1 MTRRAIWTAGFLSV
15 TALAV
20 GMELWAAW
28 DNSPDTVPW
37 TDLIA
42 ENVPRPVTMWAVGL
56 LVAWLP
62 AHFVWAYRR
71 EASRGGGVVTK
82 YAKAIVA
89 VLTSLAWTAAQA
101 TLPLSPQRT
110 ATSPSPWPLLGAA
123 GVYLVPN
130 KQPDA
135 VTP

>member
-89 VLTSLAWTAAQA
+89 ILFAGLTAAQTA
-101 TLPLSPQRT
+101 LPMSDT
-110 ATSPSPWPLLGAA
+110 AHSYVAVALALLGAA